1 MLSSTQHRIVESF
14 RRKPVHFTLN
24 LLAVSVS
31 LTFFLVIAVY
41 VFNEFTYDRHLDY
54 ARQNRL
60 VRLTLRVNERLG
72 TNVRGALSPPPMGR
86 TLQEENPDLI
96 EAVARCRRKDTDIHY
111 GSPIVQSDILAESEP
126 RFYWADPTIFD
137 VFSIR
142 MLAGDP
148 KTALVKPDTIVL
160 SRSSSRKYFGA
171 ADPMGKV
178 LQVDKDGRY
187 TVTGVYEDFPH
198 NTHLHMDFIATL
210 ESVEDSRATYFIKNN
225 YFTYVALKPGVTVAQ
240 VDERLMNIVN
250 KYIDADLRKWMN
262 FSLEDMHKKGNF
274 VWFIAQPV
282 LGIHLLPHD
291 FEAEPGGNAIQAK
304 ILFWAALAILLLGSL
319 NFASL
324 LAAIDAAGEASGTGG
339 RLKETA
345 LLVIVALGIAV
356 ILSLFLLPFTRELRA
371 DGLAVSLFRPGWLL
385 PVIGAIAIAV
395 LSLARLLSLLLG
407 KLSARKQTRLRLAWT
422 ASMFVI
428 ASAMSVAALS
438 VGRQINFMKHKDLG
452 FNPDQVVV
460 LKEMDGL
467 AERMQDFKADL
478 RANPAIV
485 AASDSATLPGRQ
497 FRGKSHSRQL
507 NSDAGDFLTLWQNTI
522 DANFADAYGLKVVEG
537 RFFSP
542 ENPDDIHGA
551 IINQTAQRLLGLQL
565 GTTIYEHSPGT
576 PYEFKVIGVIEDF
589 HVASMRRQIA
599 ATTFKLLQYQPK
611 RVGRFISVRYRE
623 GQFDQAMAH
632 ITSVWKKYFPERTVE
647 YMFFNNEYAKLL
659 APELATFR
667 LLSGFAVLAFI
678 FAYWSLLGTTLAAR
692 ATVRSIVAFAA
703 IGQLPGAAV
712 GYWLAHTWLSGFY
725 YRVEFSS
732 WPIAVTVVATVGL
745 AWLIAMAVIRRPRRV
760 EVVGDAAPLLQ
771 SSSSAATH

>member
-1 MLSSTQHRIVESF
+1 MSSNIQHRIVESF
-14 RRKPVHFTLN
+14 RRRPIHFTLN

-31 LTFFLVIAVY
+31 LTFFLVVGVY
-41 VFNEFTYDRHLDY
+41 VFNEFSYDRHHDY

-86 TLQEENPDLI
+86 VLQEENPDLI

-111 GSPIVQSDILAESEP
+111 GSPIVQSEKLAESEP

-148 KTALVKPDTIVL
+148 KTALVKPDTVVI
-160 SRSSSRKYFGA
+160 SQSSSRKYFGD

-178 LQVDKDGRY
+178 LKVDDDGRY
-187 TVTGVYEDFPH
+187 TVTGVYEDFPD

-240 VDERLMNIVN
+240 VDERLMAIVN
-250 KYIDADLRKWMN
+250 KYVDADLRKWMN
-262 FSLEDMHKKGNF
+262 FSLEDMHKKGNY

-319 NFASL
+319 NFVGL
-324 LAAIDAAGEASGTGG
+324 LVALDAAGEAPETG
-339 RLKETA
+339 RALKETA
-345 LLVIVALGIAV
+345 LLVVIALGVAV
-356 ILSLFLLPFTRELRA
+356 VLSLFLLPFTREFRA
-371 DGLAVSLFRPGWLL
+371 DGLVVRLFSPWWLL
-385 PVIGAIAIAV
+385 PVLGVITIAA

-407 KLSARKQTRLRLAWT
+407 RLSARKQTRLRLAWT
-422 ASMFVI
+422 ALMFVI

-438 VGRQINFMKHKDLG
+438 VGRQINFMKNKDLG
-452 FNPDQVVV
+452 FNPDQVLV

-497 FRGKSHSRQL
+497 FRGKSHSLQL
-507 NSDAGDFLTLWQNTI
+507 KSEAGDFLTLWQNTI
-522 DANFADAYGLKVVEG
+522 DASFADTYGLKVVEG

-542 ENPDDIHGA
+542 DNPDDIHGA
-551 IINQTAQRLLGLQL
+551 IINQTAQQLLGLQV

-576 PYEFKVIGVIEDF
+576 PYEFKVIGIIEDF
-589 HVASMRRQIA
+589 HVASMRRQIP

-632 ITSVWKKYFPERTVE
+632 ITSVWKKYFPQRTIE
-647 YMFFNNEYAKLL
+647 YMFFSDEYGKLL
-659 APELATFR
+659 RPELATFR
-667 LLSGFAVLAFI
+667 LLGGFAVLAFS
-678 FAYWSLLGTTLAAR
+678 FACWSLLGTTLAAS

-703 IGQLPGAAV
+703 IGQLPGAVA
-712 GYWLAHTWLSGFY
+712 GYWLAHTWLIGFY

-732 WPIAVTVVATVGL
+732 WPIVVTVVYTVGVV
-745 AWLIAMAVIRRPRRV
+745 WLIAMAVIRRPRPL
-760 EVVGDAAPLLQ
+760 EVIGDAAPLLQ
-771 SSSSAATH
+771 PSSGAATQ